1 MPFATAG
8 PAMADF
14 GRALALAF
22 TTRTIRR
29 LAAQHHPLPSDRLA
43 PVVELAGPDDTLGD
57 AFDLAYAEL
66 ASQYRCEY
74 VFANSL
80 IDRLSAVPPDARHAL
95 APRSTSNTISGLRV
109 SMSIADLIVA
119 DKSAAAYEIKT
130 GLDSFTRLDMQM
142 LCYRRCFEYVNVV
155 TTRQKARRAAAQTAA
170 HVGVVTL
177 TDDGALDVV
186 RAAAGGLSRIDM
198 SALFR
203 VLRRGEL
210 LTILGRRVGYSID
223 VPSAQIYR
231 RLNALFMQ
239 LPLDTAY
246 DEFVAALRERDLR
259 SRQAARDAQLP
270 ASLSAAASGLSLTPP
285 GWRRLAAQL
294 GCPAHEFRTRGTQ
307 GNGHGSIRN
316 FNGVSIR

>member
-1 MPFATAG
+1 MPFAGAG

-43 PVVELAGPDDTLGD
+43 PVAELAGPDDTLGD

-74 VFANSL
+74 DFANSL
-80 IDRLSAVPPDARHAL
+80 IHTLSA
-95 APRSTSNTISGLRV
+95 PRNTSNAISGLRV

-142 LCYRRCFEYVNVV
+142 LCYSRCFEHVNVV
-155 TTRQKARRAAAQTAA
+155 TTRQKASRAAAQTAA
-170 HVGVVTL
+170 HIGVVTL

-186 RAAAGGLSRIDM
+186 RSAAGGLSRLGM
-198 SALFR
+198 SSLFR

-210 LTILGRRVGYSID
+210 LTILGRHVGYSID

-246 DEFVAALRERDLR
+246 GEFVAALRERDLR

-285 GWRRLAAQL
+285 AWRRLATQL
-294 GCPAHEFRTRGTQ
+294 GRPAHEFRTRGTQ

-316 FNGVSIR
+316 FNSSSIR

>member
-1 MPFATAG
+1 MPFAAAG

-22 TTRTIRR
+22 TTRTIRQ

-43 PVVELAGPDDTLGD
+43 PVAELAGPDDTLGN

-66 ASQYRCEY
+66 ASRYRCEY

-80 IDRLSAVPPDARHAL
+80 IHTLSAL
-95 APRSTSNTISGLRV
+95 RSTSNAISGVRV

-142 LCYRRCFEYVNVV
+142 LCYSKCFEYVNVV
-155 TTRQKARRAAAQTAA
+155 TTRQKASRAAAQTAA
-170 HVGVVTL
+170 HIGVVTL

-186 RAAAGGLSRIDM
+186 RSAAGGLSRLDI
-198 SALFR
+198 SSLFR

-210 LTILGRRVGYSID
+210 LTILGRHVGYSID

-246 DEFVAALRERDLR
+246 GEFVAALRERDLR

-294 GCPAHEFRTRGTQ
+294 GRPAHEFRTRGAQ
-307 GNGHGSIRN
+307 SHGHGSIRN
-316 FNGVSIR
+316 FNSSSIR